1 MIQNSK
7 HIDHCFDGG
16 FYFFLMDL
24 SQKHGELAY
33 LWIFLTFYDHCRSKS
48 AVAAE
53 VCFEIEVVWDGNI
66 FAELTQPLFIYIS
79 SKRTQKFFI
88 QDQMNCSFQVVLT
101 FKFQL
106 GRHRGG
112 SEVRTKD
119 AQDK

>member
-66 FAELTQPLFIYIS
+66 FAELTQPLFIYNLH
-79 SKRTQKFFI
+79 FFETRARN
-88 QDQMNCSFQVVLT
+88 QVSFGQVVSIMEL
-101 FKFQL
+101 QL
-106 GRHRGG
+106 LRMVQDGGG
-112 SEVRTKD
+112 SLAERIKLV
-119 AQDK
+119 

>member
-7 HIDHCFDGG
+7 HIDHIVD
-16 FYFFLMDL
+16 
-24 SQKHGELAY
+24 
-33 LWIFLTFYDHCRSKS
+33 RSRLKS